1 MKKNIT
7 MGFKQIVL
15 GGVSLLCM
23 NCAGKKTVADS
34 TNVIV
39 SESVRD
45 AKKEVASERELLEKA
60 ITRRSERERISSD
73 LTLEEKKKVKLI
85 VRKYDDLDQLN
96 PLNQEM
102 WKETQLINRELYLC
116 KIKDKGRIAC
126 YLPILINE
134 SKTETGQFSCLSMIG
149 NMGDERCLEPLKKL
163 LRSKK
168 VSLTSVSRAIAYSI
182 IVQLGGSNEVNY
194 LKEEYSEDKSY
205 DERYILAANL
215 SVYGDATG
223 TPTLLFALQKN
234 KNKEIRKTIRE
245 YLINIYSVDCGDNI
259 EAWRKV
265 IENHAK

>member
-23 NCAGKKTVADS
+23 NCAEKKTVADS

-96 PLNQEM
+96 LSNQEM